1 MLGMPNSGISYVDT
15 QGPGLG
21 VQLVPSRRRAMR
33 TGFIVALVVVF
44 LACLATY
51 VLTR

>member
-1 MLGMPNSGISYVDT
+1 MPNRISYVDT

-21 VQLVPSRRRAMR
+21 VQLVRSRRRAIR
-33 TGFIVALVVVF
+33 TGFIVALVVV
-44 LACLATY
+44 LLVCSVTY